1 MCERFDYYH
10 ASIFLIDEAREY
22 AYVRESTGK
31 AGEALKA
38 KGHKLAIGSKSIIGQ
53 ATSTGRPVVLN
64 DLTTLTAKETHYP
77 NPLLP
82 HTRSELGIP
91 LTVGNRVIGALNVQ
105 SEQTNAFSADDVA
118 ILQTLADQIA
128 VAVDNAQAY
137 ELVQTAMEETRQADR
152 LKSQFLANMSHELRT
167 PLNSIIGFSKVI
179 LKGID
184 GPINDLQQQD
194 LTAIYNSGQ
203 HLLGLIN
210 DVLDLS
216 KIEAGKMELV
226 FEDGINLSEI
236 VMGVMSTTVGL
247 VKDKP
252 IILNQS
258 IDPDLPLLRIDP
270 VKIRQVLLNL
280 LANAAKFTES
290 GSISLKVEVIN
301 NPSGHQE
308 VKVSVTD
315 TGVGIAEEDQS
326 KLFQAFSQVDGSLT
340 RKTGGSGLG
349 LSICQHLI
357 QMHQGRI
364 GMTSEPGKGS
374 TFYFLLPVETDLTPD
389 ILI

>member
-1 MCERFDYYH
+1 
-10 ASIFLIDEAREY
+10 
-22 AYVRESTGK
+22 
-31 AGEALKA
+31 
-38 KGHKLAIGSKSIIGQ
+38 
-53 ATSTGRPVVLN
+53 
-64 DLTTLTAKETHYP
+64 
-77 NPLLP
+77 
-82 HTRSELGIP
+82 
-91 LTVGNRVIGALNVQ
+91 
-105 SEQTNAFSADDVA
+105 
-118 ILQTLADQIA
+118 
-128 VAVDNAQAY
+128 
-137 ELVQTAMEETRQADR
+137 
-152 LKSQFLANMSHELRT
+152 
-167 PLNSIIGFSKVI
+167 
-179 LKGID
+179 
-184 GPINDLQQQD
+184 
-194 LTAIYNSGQ
+194 
-203 HLLGLIN
+203 
-210 DVLDLS
+210 
-216 KIEAGKMELV
+216 MELV

-236 VMGVMSTTVGL
+236 IMGVMSTTVGL